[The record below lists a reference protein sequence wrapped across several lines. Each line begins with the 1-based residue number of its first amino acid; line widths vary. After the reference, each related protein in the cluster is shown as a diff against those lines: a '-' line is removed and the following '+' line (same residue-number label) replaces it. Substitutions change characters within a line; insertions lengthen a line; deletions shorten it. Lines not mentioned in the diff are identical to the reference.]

1 MTRAGIEALIADCP
15 FHRHLGV
22 TVAAIDAGA
31 GVITLSLDI
40 RPEFSRSGGRAEL
53 HGGIIATLI
62 DIAGDYAVALRL
74 GQGVPTIS
82 LNVDYLR
89 FARGARATAT
99 ARLVKCGRSIAVAT
113 VEVADETGQIVAV
126 GRGTYATAG
135 ARTPEA
141 G

>member
-1 MTRAGIEALIADCP
+1 MTRAEIESLIALCP
-15 FHRHLGV
+15 FHRLLGV
-22 TVAAIDAGA
+22 AVESVDPATGS
-31 GVITLSLDI
+31 ITLALDT
-40 RPEFSRSGGRAEL
+40 RPEFSRSDGRAEL

-74 GQGVPTIS
+74 GHGVPTIA

-89 FARGARATAT
+89 FARGTKAVAT

-135 ARTPEA
+135 ARPPEA

>member
-1 MTRAGIEALIADCP
+1 MNRAGIEALIADCP
-15 FHRHLGV
+15 FHRLLGV
-22 TVAAIDAGA
+22 TVEALDPVAGS
-31 GVITLSLDI
+31 ITLSLDT
-40 RPEFSRSGGRAEL
+40 RPEFSRNGERAEL

-74 GQGVPTIS
+74 GRGVPTIA

-89 FARGARATAT
+89 FARGTKAVAT
-99 ARLVKCGRSIAVAT
+99 ARLIKCGRSIAVAT
-113 VEVADETGQIVAV
+113 VEVADESGQTVAV

-135 ARTPEA
+135 PPPEA